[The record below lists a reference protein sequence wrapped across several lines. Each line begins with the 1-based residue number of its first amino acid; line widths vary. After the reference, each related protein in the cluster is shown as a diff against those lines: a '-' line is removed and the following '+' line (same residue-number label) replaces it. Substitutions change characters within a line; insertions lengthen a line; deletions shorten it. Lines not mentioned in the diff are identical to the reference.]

1 MGKNA
6 ITVGDITA
14 QPGEIG
20 QGFIRV
26 GETATSAVQF
36 PIVIVNGSNPGP
48 SLCLTAGVH
57 ATEYAPIESVL
68 RFLAEIDPKDLSGT
82 IVAVPVVS
90 MQMFASR
97 CGFVSPIDGLN
108 LNKIAP
114 GGDGSISEVLV
125 RTLLDEVITKCK
137 YHIDLHA
144 GDLGE
149 MLWAFAGYPLTG
161 NSELDLEGEA
171 LSRLYSPRLIC
182 LSQDGAT
189 LPPFS
194 GSIVHSA
201 AQRGVV
207 SILAESGG
215 NGTLE
220 EEDVRVHLHGIRN
233 VMRYL
238 RMVVG
243 QPVIPGPQIAA
254 TGREV
259 TRAKRAGL
267 LRLKVGV
274 GEEIKDGQVVAEI
287 SDVFGRIIEEVQVA
301 RGGITGL
308 VWSHK
313 AVNTGDP
320 VVRCWYTKP
329 APRFAKTEHYVA
341 TAEDACAHA

>member
-1 MGKNA
+1 MMGNKA
-6 ITVGDITA
+6 ITIGDITA
-14 QPGEIG
+14 QQGEIERG
-20 QGFIRV
+20 LITV
-26 GETATSAVQF
+26 GETATGAVQF
-36 PIVIVNGSNPGP
+36 PIVIVNGVNSGP

-57 ATEYAPIESVL
+57 ATEYAPIDSVL
-68 RFLAEIDPKDLSGT
+68 RLLAEIDPSNLSGC

-90 MQMFASR
+90 MHMFASR

-108 LNKIAP
+108 LNKVAP
-114 GGDGSISEVLV
+114 GGDGSISELLV
-125 RTLLDEVITKCK
+125 RKLLDEVITKCK

-161 NSELDLEGEA
+161 NPELDVEGEA
-171 LSRLYSPRLIC
+171 LARLYSPRLIC
-182 LSQDGAT
+182 LSQDDKA

-201 AQRGVV
+201 TEKGVV

-215 NGTLE
+215 DGTLE
-220 EEDVRVHLHGIRN
+220 EEDVRVHLKGIWN

-238 RMVVG
+238 KMVPG
-243 QPVIPGPQIAA
+243 QPLIPGPQIAA
-254 TGREV
+254 TGRAI
-259 TRAKRAGL
+259 TRAKRSGL
-267 LRLKVGV
+267 LRLKVGI
-274 GEEIKDGQVVAEI
+274 GEAVEDGQVVAEI
-287 SDVFGRIIEEVQVA
+287 ADVFGRVVEEVRVD

-313 AVNTGDP
+313 VVNTGDP

-329 APRFAKTEHYVA
+329 APPFAKTEQYMA
-341 TAEDACAHA
+341 DNSEARA